1 MLMRANRRRWT
12 LVAALG
18 TSTAFSFY
26 TQGLTM
32 SQSHTSKTI
41 TRLDAMVVGAGFGGM
56 YALYRLREMGLSV
69 RALEAGDGV
78 GGTWYW
84 NRYPGARCDVLSIDY
99 SYSFSNEVQQSWTWT
114 ERFAAQPEILAYANF
129 VADHFEL
136 RRDIQ
141 FRTRASSV
149 RYDDDRRLWRIVTES
164 GELFDV
170 TYCVMATGPL
180 SVPKGLDIPGANT
193 FRGETY
199 LSSRWPQHEVDL
211 NGKRVGLIG
220 TGSSGIQ
227 IAPVVAEQAAQ
238 LFVFQRTPSFSLPM
252 RNHKLDPDY
261 MAQIK
266 AHYPEIRA
274 ITRTTYTGGSRPI
287 TSRPFFSVSVK
298 DREALMEDAWENGA
312 FNLLSMFSDTL
323 ISQEANDIVADFVRS
338 KIDLVVDDPVLAE
351 KLKPRG
357 YPVFSRRP
365 CLDTNY
371 YETFNRDNVTLVDC
385 IATPIEEITPSGIRT
400 SAEEIELDVIIG
412 ATGFDALTGALLAI
426 DITGKQGCSLREKW
440 AHGARNYL
448 ALTMAG
454 FPNLFTIAAANGP
467 SALANFVLLNEQNV
481 DWLCGCIAYMKAQG
495 HSTVEASLEAEDKW
509 VEHVAQLASRSLI
522 PKANTWY
529 TGTNIPGKPRTFPIY
544 IAGLGRYTE
553 LCNDVAARG
562 YEGLVFG

>member
-1 MLMRANRRRWT
+1 
-12 LVAALG
+12 
-18 TSTAFSFY
+18 
-26 TQGLTM
+26 M
-32 SQSHTSKTI
+32 SQSSLSAST
-41 TRLDAMVVGAGFGGM
+41 TRLDAIVVGAGFGGM
-56 YALYRLREMGLSV
+56 YALHRLRSMGLSV
-69 RALEAGDGV
+69 RAIEAGDGV

-99 SYSFSNEVQQSWTWT
+99 SYSFDNDIQQAWTWT

-129 VADHFEL
+129 VADTL
-136 RRDIQ
+136 QLKRDIR
-141 FRTRASSV
+141 FNTRAKTIV
-149 RYDDDRRLWRIVTES
+149 YDDDSHLWAIETEA
-164 GELFDV
+164 GEAFEA
-170 TYCVMATGPL
+170 TYCIMATGPL
-180 SVPKGLDIPGANT
+180 SVPKGLDIPGAT
-193 FRGETY
+193 RFRGETY
-199 LSSRWPQHEVDL
+199 LSSRWPEREPEL
-211 NGKRVGLIG
+211 EGKRIGLIG
-220 TGSSGIQ
+220 TGSTGIQ
-227 IAPVVAEQAAQ
+227 ITPVVAETAGH

-261 MAQIK
+261 MAQVK

-274 ITRTTYTGGSRPI
+274 ITRTTYTGGSRPV
-287 TSRPFFSVSVK
+287 TSRPFFAISVEE
-298 DREALMEDAWENGA
+298 REGLMEEAWQNGA

-323 ISQEANDIVADFVRS
+323 ISQEANDIIADFVRS
-338 KIDLVVDDPVLAE
+338 KIDLVVKDPALAE

-385 IATPIEEITPSGIRT
+385 LEEPIEEITLRGIRT
-400 SAEEIELDVIIG
+400 PTREIELDVIIG

-426 DITGKQGCSLREKW
+426 DITGRNGCKLREKW
-440 AHGARNYL
+440 AHGAHNYL
-448 ALTMAG
+448 GMTMAG
-454 FPNLFTIAAANGP
+454 FPNFFTIASVNGP

-481 DWLCGCIAYMKAQG
+481 DWLCRCIAHMRALG
-495 HSTVEASLEAEDKW
+495 LATVEATPEAEAEW
-509 VEHVAQLASRSLI
+509 VEHVAHLASRSLI

-553 LCNDVAARG
+553 LCNDVAKRN